1 MNRRWFVFVF
11 FFSTW
16 SSTFMGVSW
25 CFYPNRPNIQK
36 TNHPI
41 WNVDLAD
48 DFGWFSGFM
57 IHHNSSGFFVDFLLI
72 VHGFSIMLRGC
83 GFFINGCVI
92 LVHHPG
98 GFSSSMVIGMSILHI
113 SSSSIHHQWW
123 FLHGFSS
130 SMNNSVIVP
139 VVVPMSISQPRG
151 LSASS
156 SWCAT
161 LWWCCAHCSQEP
173 QPRRQRQRWLRWL
186 LRLAFGCIWM
196 IYNDL

>member
-1 MNRRWFVFVF
+1 
-11 FFSTW
+11 
-16 SSTFMGVSW
+16 
-25 CFYPNRPNIQK
+25 
-36 TNHPI
+36 
-41 WNVDLAD
+41 
-48 DFGWFSGFM
+48 M

-139 VVVPMSISQPRG
+139 VVVPMSIFTASRAFSVLFLVRNALVVLCPLLPG
-151 LSASS
+151 ASAK
-156 SWCAT
+156 AT
-161 LWWCCAHCSQEP
+161 ATAMTQMTVTPGIRMYLD
-173 QPRRQRQRWLRWL
+173 
-186 LRLAFGCIWM
+186 
-196 IYNDL
+196 DL